1 MKYLKITLSI
11 LLVTITLTSISAFAS
26 AGHYSITLKALK
38 GVTQLGPKT
47 KERYGAQAYYNIG
60 TVNSCTG
67 NRNTVAVMVKS
78 ERGGESAWIQVTNG
92 ATSSWGNDKG
102 STYTATAYNLYI
114 KNDVLSPCNASHS
127 GGWYLDQ

>member
-67 NRNTVAVMVKS
+67 NRNTVAVMIKS
-78 ERGGESAWIQVTNG
+78 ERCGEYAWIQVTNG

-102 STYTATAYNLYI
+102 STYTTTAYNLYI
-114 KNDVLSPCNASHS
+114 KNDVVSPCNASNN

>member
-92 ATSSWGNDKG
+92 ATSSLGNDKG

-114 KNDVLSPCNASHS
+114 KNDVASPCNASHN